1 MPKCLFP
8 NVHLIN
14 GLELQPRLAHK
25 SLFSPTSLLNYRKNI
40 PSLHFES
47 QNQQI
52 HKGGEKEA
60 INFTLEEVV
69 VYLKDFIPTWF
80 RNIVYGKGNPLETHM
95 ILKLSETRKVY
106 LTNVGS
112 I

>member
-1 MPKCLFP
+1 MVLEFYHKCSGKLSVTTRAETMPKCLFP

-69 VYLKDFIPTWF
+69 VYLKDFIPT
-80 RNIVYGKGNPLETHM
+80 
-95 ILKLSETRKVY
+95 
-106 LTNVGS
+106 
-112 I
+112 